1 MHPASSAFRPLVL
14 AALLALP
21 AACSSSARDEIVP
34 TGLPAEFM
42 VRSDVPYVRGTIV
55 ERWTGGDGAVRI
67 QVRDEPG
74 SQWRVTEAVVTVLPE
89 ATLRW
94 SDGRVATAAE
104 LTKGRAVMVW
114 ATGAELRSSPPQV
127 ASNAILLGR
136 R

>member
-1 MHPASSAFRPLVL
+1 MRPASSAIRPLVL

-21 AACSSSARDEIVP
+21 AACSSSRDEIVP

-94 SDGRVATAAE
+94 SDGRVATTAE
-104 LTKGRAVMVW
+104 LTRGRAVMVW
-114 ATGAELRSSPPQV
+114 ATGAELRSNPPQV
-127 ASNAILLGR
+127 GSNAILLGR